1 MQNVFKLSPPQVN
14 VNANTAELQLH
25 LKFRLKIFL
34 PVHYPPRS
42 NPHTIIRLL
51 YILNPVQPFRR
62 LELIISVL
70 SGTHLYLGEVKYVR
84 REVLYQGHKYQTKS
98 QQGKEGNMIFPKM
111 LHQAEI
117 EPAELAVEIAKCQ
130 TNSENSDILYDSVI
144 IFTHSIEYN
153 NDIILLEY
161 NNVCHTKLLK
171 LPRQITSVLA
181 YTMLQNIL

>member
-1 MQNVFKLSPPQVN
+1 MISSVKTHTTFIHFKPS
-14 VNANTAELQLH
+14 TAISALGAYH
-25 LKFRLKIFL
+25 FCPIRYSFI
-34 PVHYPPRS
+34 PGRS
-42 NPHTIIRLL
+42 
-51 YILNPVQPFRR
+51 
-62 LELIISVL
+62 
-70 SGTHLYLGEVKYVR
+70 EVCEG
-84 REVLYQGHKYQTKS
+84 EVLYQGHKYQTKS
-98 QQGKEGNMIFPKM
+98 QRGKEGNIIFLKM
-111 LHQAEI
+111 LHQAGI

-171 LPRQITSVLA
+171 LPRQITSALA